1 MKRFA
6 LILIFSMIYLLA
18 GCSAEEANGEK
29 KEDGS
34 QQSTEAVGTK
44 SADRGAQK
52 ASPVEFSE
60 NGQTFRIL
68 SLYDEVLEYTE
79 TVLEDSSL
87 VKKDIYTDKVVIPLE
102 QKLSD
107 VDADLYTDYYTFLS
121 PNTNIEKLQASAAE
135 MKKQEGKINELVKE
149 ASGAAT
155 DLLAGTDKTIIVM
168 PADPTN
174 VFVVEKMEGV
184 TGGALSENLILLQI
198 DPSFDEEILK
208 YTVAQTYYYATQM
221 EYGANYSENLVEAFV
236 VDGKGDA
243 FASLVYPGL
252 TPAWTEPLSE
262 RMKDEVFEELKESEN
277 EFTDQLYTEFN
288 GFAKRGIPLWTNFK
302 LGLEITQSYLEN
314 HQDMS
319 IEEWTKLPPGDI
331 IAGSDFAEEY
341 KNLQSITD

>member
-18 GCSAEEANGEK
+18 GCSAEDANGEK
-29 KEDGS
+29 KEDATL
-34 QQSTEAVGTK
+34 QSKEATGMK
-44 SADRGAQK
+44 SADMDTGN
-52 ASPVEFSE
+52 ASLIEFSE

-68 SLYDEVLEYTE
+68 SLYDEILEYTE

-87 VKKDIYTDKVVIPLE
+87 VKKEVYTDKVVIPLE

-121 PNTNIEKLQASAAE
+121 PNTNIEKLQTSAAE
-135 MKKQEGKINELVKE
+135 MKEQQEKINELVKE
-149 ASGAAT
+149 AAGAAT

-184 TGGALSENLILLQI
+184 TGRPLSENLFLLQI
-198 DPSFDEEILK
+198 DPSFSEDILK
-208 YTVAQTYYYATQM
+208 YTVAQLYYYTIQM
-221 EYGANYSENLVEAFV
+221 EYGTHFSENLLQSFV

-243 FASLVYPGL
+243 FASMVYPGQS
-252 TPAWTEPLSE
+252 PAWTEPLSE
-262 RMKDEVFEELKESEN
+262 RMKDKVFEELKESEN
-277 EFTDQLYTEFN
+277 EFTDQLVLEFT
-288 GFAKRGIPLWTNFK
+288 GFARRGIPLWANYK
-302 LGLEITQSYLEN
+302 LGYEITQSYLKN
-314 HQDMS
+314 HQEMS
-319 IEEWTKLPPGDI
+319 IEEWTQLPPGDI

-341 KNLQSITD
+341 KDLQSITD